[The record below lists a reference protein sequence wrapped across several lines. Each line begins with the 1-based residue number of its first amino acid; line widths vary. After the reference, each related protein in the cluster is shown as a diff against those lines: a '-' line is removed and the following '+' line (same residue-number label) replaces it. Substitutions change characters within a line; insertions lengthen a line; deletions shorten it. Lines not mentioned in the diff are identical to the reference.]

1 MTIIRNIIHPIHTQ
15 QFYFFN
21 IQSAT
26 HFGQYGHHQDVYN
39 NKQHNIPSYM
49 GWISQKKLTKGSRKG
64 MLTNAAPECVH
75 SYVRALCLL
84 AAAKC
89 D

>member
-1 MTIIRNIIHPIHTQ
+1 MKIIRNIIRPAHTQ
-15 QFYFFN
+15 KLYFFN
-21 IQSAT
+21 RKPAIS
-26 HFGQYGHHQDVYN
+26 FGQYGHHQAVDN
-39 NKQHNIPSYM
+39 NKQQNIHSYM
-49 GWISQKKLTKGSRKG
+49 GLRSQKKLTKGRRKG